1 MRVNKS
7 HRKMG
12 LNSQL
17 FNPFCQYV
25 SAAERS
31 TVGCD
36 TLLRRDIKWLWKGEV
51 MSKELEGKVA
61 LVTGATS
68 GIGRATALR
77 FAETGARVA
86 AIGRDGEKLTEVVK
100 EIKDAG
106 GDCLSI
112 RADVTVQPIAR
123 RIIMET
129 MDNFGALDI
138 LVNAAGHLANGTIED
153 TPLAIW
159 DAMMNVNLRAVFNLM
174 QQSIPHLEKTRGN
187 IVNVSSVTGLRAFP
201 GVLAYCVSKAGVDQL
216 TRCAALELATKGIRV
231 NAVNPG
237 VVVTDIHKRGGMS
250 EEAYAAFLEHSKQ
263 THPLGRVGAPRE
275 VAELILFLASDRASW
290 VTGATY
296 SIDGGRAQTCAR

>member
-1 MRVNKS
+1 
-7 HRKMG
+7 
-12 LNSQL
+12 
-17 FNPFCQYV
+17 
-25 SAAERS
+25 
-31 TVGCD
+31 
-36 TLLRRDIKWLWKGEV
+36 

-68 GIGRATALR
+68 GIGRATVLR
-77 FAETGARVA
+77 FAEAGARVA
-86 AIGRDGEKLTEVVK
+86 AIGRDGEKLAEVVTA
-100 EIKDAG
+100 IKDAG
-106 GDCLSI
+106 GDCLPI

-123 RIIMET
+123 RIIT
-129 MDNFGALDI
+129 KTIDNFGALDI

-153 TPLAIW
+153 TPLAVW

-174 QQSIPHLEKTRGN
+174 QQAISHLEKTRGN

-216 TRCAALELATKGIRV
+216 TRCAALELAAMGIRV

-250 EEAYAAFLEHSKQ
+250 EEAYAAFLEHSKK
-263 THPLGRVGAPRE
+263 THPLGRVGSPRE

-290 VTGATY
+290 ITGATY